1 MSNIIEKSFL
11 LGLGA
16 LTMTREKV
24 AAAVED
30 LVSTGEVEVE
40 ESRKLVDRLVAKG
53 EEEREALRKMI
64 HQEVEKARSAAP
76 VSRQEVEKLNDR
88 VEQLAIQV
96 GELMAQAEDE
106 TEEEESES

>member
-30 LVSTGEVEVE
+30 LVSTGEVEAE
-40 ESRKLVDRLVAKG
+40 ESRRLVDRLVAKG

-76 VSRQEVEKLNDR
+76 VSRQDFAHLSDR
-88 VEQLAIQV
+88 VDQLTIQV
-96 GELMAQAEDE
+96 GELMAKVEDE
-106 TEEEESES
+106 DEEAGES